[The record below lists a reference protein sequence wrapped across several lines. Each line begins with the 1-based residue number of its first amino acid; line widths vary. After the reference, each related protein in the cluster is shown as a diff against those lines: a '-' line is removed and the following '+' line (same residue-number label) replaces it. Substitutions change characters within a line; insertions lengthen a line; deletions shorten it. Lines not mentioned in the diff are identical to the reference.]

1 MVSIPYRTVR
11 TAAYSLSVPSE
22 QPSKPPK
29 RARRAASRVRL
40 TRDDWTR
47 AALLALADGGTAAV
61 AVEPLAARLGATKGS
76 FYWHFRDRRELLEA
90 ALETWERTATDDFIA
105 ELAAVADPVERL
117 HRGFAMAMELE
128 EDEHPDVRLLPSVSD
143 PVVAPVAARV
153 QQKRLRFLARTF
165 REIGFPAAEA
175 RRRALLANSLYIG
188 WFHQRLVVQRK
199 ATPRER
205 RDYQRA
211 AVELLTAR

>member
-1 MVSIPYRTVR
+1 M
-11 TAAYSLSVPSE
+11 
-22 QPSKPPK
+22 PPK
-29 RARRAASRVRL
+29 EPQAGRRADARVRL
-40 TRDDWTR
+40 SREDWVR

-61 AVEPLAARLGATKGS
+61 AVEPLAACLGATKGS

-90 ALETWERTATDDFIA
+90 ALESWERTSTDDILA

-117 HRGFAMAMELE
+117 RRGLELAMELE
-128 EDEHPDVRLLPSVSD
+128 EDEHPDVRLLPSASD

-153 QQKRLRFLARTF
+153 QEKRLAFLARTF
-165 REIGFPAAEA
+165 REMGFPPAEA
-175 RRRALLANSLYIG
+175 RRRALLANSLYLG
-188 WFHQRLVVQRK
+188 WFHQRLVLQRP

-211 AVELLTAR
+211 AIELLTVRPG

>member
-1 MVSIPYRTVR
+1 V
-11 TAAYSLSVPSE
+11 
-22 QPSKPPK
+22 PPK
-29 RARRAASRVRL
+29 EPQTGRRADGRVRL
-40 TRDDWTR
+40 SREDWVR

-90 ALETWERTATDDFIA
+90 ALESWERTSTDDLLA

-117 HRGFAMAMELE
+117 RRGLELAMELE
-128 EDEHPDVRLLPSVSD
+128 EDEHPDVRLLPSASD

-153 QQKRLRFLARTF
+153 QEKRLAFLARTF
-165 REIGFPAAEA
+165 REMGFPPAEA
-175 RRRALLANSLYIG
+175 RRRALLANSVYLG
-188 WFHQRLVVQRK
+188 WFHQRLVLQRR
-199 ATPRER
+199 ATARER

-211 AVELLTAR
+211 AIELLTARPG

>member
-1 MVSIPYRTVR
+1 MRIVFG
-11 TAAYSLSVPSE
+11 VP
-22 QPSKPPK
+22 PVPPPPE
-29 RARRAASRVRL
+29 RRRRRAVPRVPL

-61 AVEPLAARLGATKGS
+61 AVEPLAARLGTTKGS

-90 ALETWERTATDDFIA
+90 ALETWERTSTDALLA
-105 ELAAVADPVERL
+105 ELEAVPDPVERL

-143 PVVAPVAARV
+143 PVVGPVAARV
-153 QQKRLRFLARTF
+153 QKKRLDLLARTF
-165 REIGFPAAEA
+165 REIGFTPQDA

-188 WFHQRLVVQRK
+188 WFHQRLVLQRK
-199 ATPRER
+199 ASPRER

-211 AVELLTAR
+211 AVRLLTTP